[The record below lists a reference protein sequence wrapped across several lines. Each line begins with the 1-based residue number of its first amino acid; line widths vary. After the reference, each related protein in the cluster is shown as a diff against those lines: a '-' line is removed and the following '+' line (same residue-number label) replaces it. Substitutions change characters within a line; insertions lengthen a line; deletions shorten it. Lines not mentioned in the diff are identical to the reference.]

1 MKIKIENVRLSFP
14 SLFHKANFNG
24 QETKYEATFLLNK
37 TDHAKVIAQIEKAIK
52 EKVAVD
58 LKGAKIGADKLCL
71 RDGDEV
77 DYDGYAG
84 HMSIKASNK
93 KRPLVIGKDK
103 APLTEDDNVVYGGCY
118 VNAIVE
124 LWAQNN
130 DYGKRVNANLLG
142 VQFVREGEPF
152 ASGESVGVDDFDD
165 LSDEFDDDVAF

>member
-152 ASGESVGVDDFDD
+152 ASGESAGVDDFDD

>member
-1 MKIKIENVRLSFP
+1 MKIKIQNARLSFP
-14 SLFHKANFNG
+14 SLFRKASFNG
-24 QETKYEATFLLNK
+24 TETKYEATLLLNK
-37 TDHAKVIAQIEKAIK
+37 QDHADTIGLIQKAIK

-58 LKGAKIGADKLCL
+58 LKGAKLGADKLCL

-93 KRPLVIGKDK
+93 KRPTVIGRDK
-103 APLTEDDNVVYGGCY
+103 APITEDDNVIYGGCY

-130 DYGKRVNANLLG
+130 EYGKRVNANLLG
-142 VQFVREGEPF
+142 VQFVRDGEPF
-152 ASGESVGVDDFDD
+152 ASGETVGADDFDD
-165 LSDEFDDDVAF
+165 LSDDLDDDMPF